1 MYKVTV
7 TADGTTAT
15 ASKHCHSIAEANAV
29 KRKLEKWLKM
39 PVQIDVVRIG
49 RTR

>member
-15 ASKHCHSIAEANAV
+15 ASKNCHTKREAESIKE
-29 KRKLEKWLKM
+29 KLSQLLKM
-39 PVQIDVVRIG
+39 PVQIDIVYYRK
-49 RTR
+49 

>member
-15 ASKHCHSIAEANAV
+15 ASKHCRTEREAERI
-29 KRKLEKWLKM
+29 KEKLSQLLKM
-39 PVQIDVVRIG
+39 PVQIDIVYYR
-49 RTR
+49 

>member
-15 ASKHCHSIAEANAV
+15 ASKHCRTIREAENV
-29 KRKLEKWLKM
+29 KEKLSQFLKM
-39 PVQIDVVRIG
+39 PIQINIIKIG
-49 RTR
+49 HSR

>member
-15 ASKHCHSIAEANAV
+15 ASKRCRTLQEAERV
-29 KRKLEKWLKM
+29 KEKLSQVLKM
-39 PVQIDVVRIG
+39 PVQIEIVYIG
-49 RTR
+49 RTK

>member
-15 ASKHCHSIAEANAV
+15 ASKHCRTIREAESIKA
-29 KRKLEKWLKM
+29 KLSQLLKM
-39 PVQIDVVRIG
+39 PVDIEIIHIG
-49 RTR
+49 GTR

>member
-15 ASKHCHSIAEANAV
+15 ASKPCRTMKEAEII
-29 KRKLEKWLKM
+29 KEKLSQFLKM
-39 PVQIDVVRIG
+39 PVDIDIIQIGSSR
-49 RTR
+49 

>member
-15 ASKHCHSIAEANAV
+15 ASMNCRTKREAEKV
-29 KRKLEKWLKM
+29 KEKLSQILKM
-39 PVQIDVVRIG
+39 PVQIDIVHIG
-49 RTR
+49 RAR

>member
-15 ASKHCHSIAEANAV
+15 ASKRCGTMQEAERV
-29 KRKLEKWLKM
+29 KEKLSQLLRM
-39 PVQIDVVRIG
+39 PVQIDIVRIG
-49 RTR
+49 STR

>member
-15 ASKHCHSIAEANAV
+15 ASKCCHTIKEAESV
-29 KRKLEKWLKM
+29 KEKLSQLLKM
-39 PVQIDVVRIG
+39 PVQINIVRIG
-49 RTR
+49 SPR